1 MRRRRQSIALAIV
14 VAALAACAVAAAP
27 AGAAAPT
34 KVEVSGII
42 TLDSNV
48 DLSTQTLGVNSR
60 TESIAEVSFSGD
72 MIGWATEPYS
82 TLFLSSGTIL
92 QWGTGSFT
100 GEVDGRSGTISYVFH
115 GDAAAGGVITITGGT
130 GDLTGAHGRIAY
142 TPAPGTPPQFTY
154 EGTVTLP

>member
-1 MRRRRQSIALAIV
+1 MRRRRPLIALAL
-14 VAALAACAVAAAP
+14 VAALAVCAVAAAP
-27 AGAAAPT
+27 AAAAAPS
-34 KVEVSGII
+34 KIPVAGII

-48 DLSTQTLGVNSR
+48 DLSTQTLGLNSR
-60 TESIAEVSFSGD
+60 TESVAEVSFSGD
-72 MIGWATEPYS
+72 MVGPATEPYS
-82 TLFLSSGTIL
+82 TLFLATGTIL

-115 GDAAAGGVITITGGT
+115 GDATTGGVITITGGT

-154 EGTVTLP
+154 VGTVTLP